1 MLKVFSI
8 INKKHLINKRK
19 KHLRDFELPICSRHQ
34 NNRDNITIVLTYS
47 LVQKDRRSICTNK
60 TNKMALR
67 VLLRSGLAAPKGP
80 LKA

>member
-19 KHLRDFELPICSRHQ
+19 KHLRDLKLPICSRHQ

-47 LVQKDRRSICTNK
+47 LVQKDRRSICTYK